1 MAWWVGIN
9 DLKGGGLTF
18 ELLARKYG
26 MNLAKRGVCNSRFV
40 VKVSIHW
47 VVMTLGFHSEN
58 FTVIQ
63 IV

>member
-9 DLKGGGLTF
+9 DFKGGELIF
-18 ELLARKYG
+18 EILARTCG
-26 MNLAKRGVCNSRFV
+26 LNLAKCGVCNSQFV